1 MTRTL
6 WYALSGALFG
16 LGLELGG
23 MTSTE
28 KVRGFLDLFGAFDPQ
43 LLFVMGGALAVAVPG
58 ELWLRRGTPRS
69 TPPLEAPAAQAVDA
83 PLLLGAALF
92 GIGWGLVG
100 LCPGPAVVMLGSLR
114 PEALL
119 FGASMVGGMALAE
132 PVRRRSASRSLAQG
146 LEESAG

>member
-1 MTRTL
+1 MKRAA

-58 ELWLRRGTPRS
+58 ELWLRRQTARS
-69 TPPLEAPAAQAVDA
+69 ALSFETPAAQGVDA
-83 PLLLGAALF
+83 PLVLGAALF
-92 GIGWGLVG
+92 GVGWGLVG

-119 FGASMVGGMALAE
+119 FGAAMVGGMALAE
-132 PVRRRSASRSLAQG
+132 PLRRRSASRPLAPD
-146 LEESAG
+146 LEERAG